1 MFSNVAML
9 QERRGGGG
17 GEPRSGHSHP
27 PRRPVKVFSF
37 LFSSSFFQGALVV
50 ITIVTIIIIIIKVL
64 KPTVS
69 RDFFWNHSI
78 KKWSD
83 LTSPFILNGNIICFI
98 AFLDVLVQ
106 KMVTKKHI
114 KIRNPGPHRP
124 LFRTFSLNLPF
135 FTPSPSRFGL
145 VGFFLTNFKCVPI
158 MFSYEH

>member
-69 RDFFWNHSI
+69 REFFWTKYKISRRVESNNIHAWI
-78 KKWSD
+78 K
-83 LTSPFILNGNIICFI
+83 
-98 AFLDVLVQ
+98 
-106 KMVTKKHI
+106 
-114 KIRNPGPHRP
+114 
-124 LFRTFSLNLPF
+124 
-135 FTPSPSRFGL
+135 
-145 VGFFLTNFKCVPI
+145 
-158 MFSYEH
+158 

>member
-37 LFSSSFFQGALVV
+37 LFFQGALVV

-78 KKWSD
+78 KK
-83 LTSPFILNGNIICFI
+83 
-98 AFLDVLVQ
+98 
-106 KMVTKKHI
+106 
-114 KIRNPGPHRP
+114 
-124 LFRTFSLNLPF
+124 
-135 FTPSPSRFGL
+135 
-145 VGFFLTNFKCVPI
+145 
-158 MFSYEH
+158 

>member
-64 KPTVS
+64 KPTIS
-69 RDFFWNHSI
+69 GEFFWNHSI
-78 KKWSD
+78 KK
-83 LTSPFILNGNIICFI
+83 
-98 AFLDVLVQ
+98 
-106 KMVTKKHI
+106 
-114 KIRNPGPHRP
+114 
-124 LFRTFSLNLPF
+124 
-135 FTPSPSRFGL
+135 
-145 VGFFLTNFKCVPI
+145 
-158 MFSYEH
+158 